1 MNIVMMIC
9 DIKSRNLNLYKYI
22 IIIIIHLII
31 K

>member
-9 DIKSRNLNLYKYI
+9 DIKSRNLNLYI